1 MEELFREGRLFL
13 ISISTSAPVA
23 ALSLILH
30 VDDSFSVI
38 AGYVFYALL
47 LNRPC
52 FPAGLQLPDMSN
64 HFFTT
69 ELITVLPIQ
78 TH

>member
-1 MEELFREGRLFL
+1 MEELFREGRLL
-13 ISISTSAPVA
+13 LISTSAPVTV
-23 ALSLILH
+23 LSLLLH
-30 VDDSFSVI
+30 VDDSFSLI

-52 FPAGLQLPDMSN
+52 FPVGLQLPGMSN

-69 ELITVLPIQ
+69 ELITVSPIQ